1 MIKYTILPTRTQG
14 EIAVSYSKHALST
27 EVSIFIDENSIF
39 IDENSIFID
48 ENTSNVNEEL
58 DR

>member
-14 EIAVSYSKHALST
+14 ELALSYSKHALST
-27 EVSIFIDENSIF
+27 EVSIFIDENI
-39 IDENSIFID
+39 IFID
-48 ENTSNVNEEL
+48 ENTSNVHEEV

>member
-14 EIAVSYSKHALST
+14 ELALSYSKHALST
-27 EVSIFIDENSIF
+27 KVSIF

>member
-14 EIAVSYSKHALST
+14 ELALSYSKHALST
-27 EVSIFIDENSIF
+27 EVSIFIDEN
-39 IDENSIFID
+39 
-48 ENTSNVNEEL
+48 TSDVNEEL

>member
-14 EIAVSYSKHALST
+14 EIAVSYSKHALSK
-27 EVSIFIDENSIF
+27 EVSIFIDK
-39 IDENSIFID
+39 NSIFID
-48 ENTSNVNEEL
+48 ENTSNVSEEL

>member
-14 EIAVSYSKHALST
+14 QIALSYSKHALST
-27 EVSIFIDENSIF
+27 EVSIFIDEN
-39 IDENSIFID
+39 
-48 ENTSNVNEEL
+48 TSNVNEEL